1 MTANVALKVTGL
13 NKHFGGVHALS
24 EVSMEVHG
32 GEVHGLLGQNGS
44 GKSTVV
50 KILTGVYRPDDG
62 TISVWGDDLPL
73 PVTNATANGL
83 AVIHQDLGLSEFMSV
98 LENVE
103 SAINYGTGILGRIRL
118 TDSRQEV
125 QSILDELD
133 VDLNPDARIV
143 DLTPA
148 ERAYVAVARALR
160 VLHTYDGK
168 RILILDEPTT
178 ALSGADAERIMS
190 LMRRIADAGDA
201 VVFIS
206 HRVGEVMAA
215 CDRITVLR
223 DGKTV
228 LHGAEIHALDALE
241 ITSAILGRRIEQFY
255 PEKARETTVDPHLIV
270 ENLQFRGVQDV
281 SFKLHHGEVLGI
293 TGLAGMGQE
302 DLPAVLSGNG
312 VPEGGRV
319 ILNGTE
325 LLPRPDRS
333 ILQGVA
339 LVPGNR
345 LRDGAWLDASASEN
359 LVLPIL
365 RSLTQRGWLRTRSEK
380 RVAAELMERANV
392 VPNDPTKRFGEFSG
406 GNQQKIVIA
415 KWLNTEPQLLVCDEP
430 TQGVDAGAKREIVDS
445 IYGVVK
451 RGGSVVVISGD
462 YEQLAEICN
471 RVLIMHDGS
480 VVDELHGADLNADA
494 VAVSVLNSAPP
505 TAGTG

>member
-1 MTANVALKVTGL
+1 MTANVALRITGL
-13 NKHFGGVHALS
+13 SKHFGGVQALS
-24 EVSMEVHG
+24 DVSMEIYG

-50 KILTGVYRPDDG
+50 KILTGVYRPDEG
-62 TISVWGDDLPL
+62 TISVWGDDLSL
-73 PVTNATANGL
+73 PVANATAIGL

-103 SAINYGTGILGRIRL
+103 SAVNYGTGILGRIRRA
-118 TDSRQEV
+118 DSRRELQG
-125 QSILDELD
+125 ILGELD
-133 VDLNPDARIV
+133 LDLDPDTRIAE
-143 DLTPA
+143 LTPA

-160 VLHTYDGK
+160 VLHAHDGK

-190 LMRRIADAGDA
+190 LMRRIADAGNA

-206 HRVGEVMAA
+206 HRVREVMAA

-228 LHGAEIHALDALE
+228 LQGSEIDHLDAFE

-255 PEKARETTVDPHLIV
+255 PEKTHETTANPHLIV
-270 ENLQFRGVQDV
+270 ENLRFRKIQDV
-281 SFKLHHGEVLGI
+281 SFKLYHGEVLGI
-293 TGLAGMGQE
+293 SGLAGMGQE

-312 VPEGGRV
+312 IPDGGRIV
-319 ILNGTE
+319 LNGKG
-325 LLPRPDRS
+325 LASRS
-333 ILQGVA
+333 DQSIQQGVA

-345 LRDGAWLDASASEN
+345 LRDGAWVDASASEN

-365 RSLTQRGWLRTRSEK
+365 GSLTKRGWLRTRWEK
-380 RVAAELMERANV
+380 KVAADLMERAKV
-392 VPNDPTKRFGEFSG
+392 VPNDPTKRFGDFSG
-406 GNQQKIVIA
+406 GNQQKIVMA

-430 TQGVDAGAKREIVDS
+430 TQGVDVGAKREIVDS
-445 IYGVVK
+445 IYDVVK
-451 RGGSVVVISGD
+451 RGGSVVVVSGD

-471 RVLIMHDGS
+471 RVLVMHDGS
-480 VVDELHGADLNADA
+480 IVDELYGSDLTTDA
-494 VAVSVLNSAPP
+494 VALSVLNSAPP
-505 TAGTG
+505 TAGIG